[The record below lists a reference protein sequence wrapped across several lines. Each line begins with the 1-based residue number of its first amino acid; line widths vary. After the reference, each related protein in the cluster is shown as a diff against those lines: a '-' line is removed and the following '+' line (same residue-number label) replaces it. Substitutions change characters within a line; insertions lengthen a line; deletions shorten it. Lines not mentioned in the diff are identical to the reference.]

1 MTHLNS
7 TRRGL
12 LKGIAAGGA
21 SLTFAGYASAGDSDR
36 YIVTARG
43 EVDRRLERAG
53 FTVRRSLADGDV
65 LVVSGSGDPT
75 DVRGVKEAVRDA
87 RFRFERPV
95 ERQPA
100 EDPAAETEDE
110 SLYPLQWDKQV
121 TNAAEAHETT
131 TGDGATVAIIDTG
144 TDLDHPDLAPNV
156 TPGALF
162 RRVAG
167 RGDDVVDSLGDGLYA
182 GVTEVRVPTQPELD
196 PYAVTDYEGNIVGYE
211 PAGFDEEQRDASE
224 DVEGH
229 GSHVSGI
236 AAATVGEEVFP
247 RFTGVAGMAPDAT
260 IVPHRVFYWELQKV
274 TYEPT
279 EGDEETDELVVTST
293 TTADILTAIDFAA
306 NELGVDAMNMSIGTP
321 PLPPQLNRAGF
332 RQAYRLVIQD
342 AVNAGSFVAVSAG
355 NSDTEL
361 NAGGVFTVPNS
372 VPGATSIGATGPN
385 DKRTFYS
392 NYGAN
397 ELSLA
402 APGGA
407 YETLAKTLCTE
418 DGIILGTCEE
428 DEETGEV
435 ECEECEPPEWP
446 FPYNLVLST
455 TPPDIY
461 GAAYAY
467 FAGTSMAAPQVAGAA
482 ALLAAETSLN
492 PHQIETTLERT
503 AETAT
508 GTDRRELGAGRLD
521 AGAAVD
527 DAVDSE

>member
-1 MTHLNS
+1 MARINP

-12 LKGIAAGGA
+12 LKGIAAGGV
-21 SLTFAGYASAGDSDR
+21 SLAFAGYASAEGSDR

-43 EVDRRLERAG
+43 AGADRHLERAG
-53 FTVRRSLADGDV
+53 FEVRRSLADGDV

-75 DVRGVKEAVRDA
+75 DVRGVKDAVRDA
-87 RFRFERPV
+87 RFRLERPV
-95 ERQPA
+95 EQRPA
-100 EDPAAETEDE
+100 EDAAAETEDE

-121 TNAAEAHETT
+121 TNAAEAHDTT
-131 TGDGATVAIIDTG
+131 TGEGATVAIIDTG

-156 TPGALF
+156 TRGALF

-167 RGDDVVDSLGDGLYA
+167 RGDDVVDSLPDGLFA
-182 GVTEVRVPTQPELD
+182 GETEVRVPTQPELD
-196 PYAVTDYEGNIVGYE
+196 PYEVTDYGGNIVGYE
-211 PAGFDEEQRDASE
+211 PAGFDEEQRDASD

-247 RFTGVAGMAPDAT
+247 DFTGVAGMAPDAT
-260 IVPHRVFYWELQKV
+260 IVPHRVFYWELQEV

-279 EGDEETDELVVTST
+279 EGQEETMELVVTST
-293 TTADILTAIDFAA
+293 TTADILAAIDFAA

-321 PLPPQLNRAGF
+321 PLPPQLNRSGF

-355 NSDTEL
+355 NSNTEL
-361 NAGGVFTVPNS
+361 NKGGVFTVPNS

-385 DKRTFYS
+385 DKRVFYS

-402 APGGA
+402 APGGG
-407 YETLAKTLCTE
+407 YETLEKTLSTE
-418 DGIILGTCEE
+418 T
-428 DEETGEV
+428 
-435 ECEECEPPEWP
+435 EWP
-446 FPYNLVLST
+446 FPTNLVIST

-482 ALLAAETSLN
+482 ALLASETDLN
-492 PHQIETTLERT
+492 PNQIESTLERT
-503 AETAT
+503 AEKAT

-521 AGAAVD
+521 AAAAVE
-527 DAVDSE
+527 DAVDE